1 MVQLASLL
9 ALSAIAASA
18 LTASAHPGAAAPH
31 AKSADEL
38 AQRKLFMA
46 NSKRL
51 LENCANSD
59 AARRLKERTAD
70 RRAAKLEDLR
80 RARRNRNRNRRLDL
94 DTVLATDHES
104 SLTGLSAAT
113 DPSELFGTD
122 VSCILEPEVTQGP
135 YYVSGELVRSDIREE
150 QEGVD
155 LYADLQIIDV
165 NTCEPVEGLYLDFW
179 HCNATGVY
187 SGIVASGNGDSSDTT
202 NLDNTFLRGLTP
214 TDADGFASF
223 TTIFPGHYTSRATHI
238 HVIGTYN
245 GTLLDNNTYS
255 GGYSSHVGQIFFD
268 QDLISQVETTSPYS
282 DNAQTLTT
290 NEEDTIFSQ
299 SAADTFDPVVEY
311 ALLGDDVSEGILAWI
326 SIGID
331 MTRAEVISPAG
342 ELTSDGGVQYAST
355 SANGG
360 APGGMG
366 GGSFTGGK
374 NTMQYSPAASGS
386 GCPMSA

>member
-1 MVQLASLL
+1 MVHLASLL
-9 ALSAIAASA
+9 AQSTLAASV
-18 LTASAHPGAAAPH
+18 LTVSAHPGVAHH
-31 AKSADEL
+31 ASTPDQLE
-38 AQRKLFMA
+38 QRKLFMD

-51 LENCANSD
+51 LQNCADSD
-59 AARRLKERTAD
+59 AARRLTERTVA
-70 RRAAKLEDLR
+70 RRAESLDNLR
-80 RARRNRNRNRRLDL
+80 RDRSRRLGMA
-94 DTVLATDHES
+94 TALATDHQS
-104 SLTGLSAAT
+104 NLTGLAADT
-113 DPSELFGTD
+113 NPSELFGGN

-135 YYVSGELVRSDIREE
+135 YYVSGELVRNDVRED
-150 QEGVD
+150 QAGVD

-187 SGIVASGNGDSSDTT
+187 SGIIANGNGDSSDAS
-202 NLDNTFLRGLTP
+202 NVNNTFLRGLTP
-214 TDADGFASF
+214 TDADGFTSF
-223 TTIFPGHYTSRATHI
+223 TTIFPGHYTGRATHI
-238 HVIGTYN
+238 HVLGTYN